1 MYSFP
6 VVMATALASAS
17 SRGEKKKKK
26 KNELSSFRLLLLL
39 LFPIAVA
46 LIIDFSLAAGLA
58 DPYSSRRR
66 ATNLSGPSAIY

>member
-1 MYSFP
+1 
-6 VVMATALASAS
+6 MATALASAS

-39 LFPIAVA
+39 FPIAVA
-46 LIIDFSLAAGLA
+46 LIIDFSLVAGLA